1 MTEIKAK
8 DIGTDGDL
16 AAFFEERGLDIKEHS
31 EEVARCAVPANS
43 HLSGLRS
50 SVSIYVVCVD
60 DKTEKFWAM
69 WEESDDE
76 ERTPLGRYPTRE
88 DALGDARFEFD
99 QVACEYADVEWA
111 EWLAEEDVS
120 YPVEH

>member
-1 MTEIKAK
+1 MTEMKAK

-50 SVSIYVVCVD
+50 SVSIYVVRVAD
-60 DKTEKFWAM
+60 ETEEFWTM
-69 WEESDDE
+69 WEEFEGD
-76 ERTPLGRYPTRE
+76 ERTPPGRYPTRE

-99 QVACEYADVEWA
+99 QVEEYADVEWA